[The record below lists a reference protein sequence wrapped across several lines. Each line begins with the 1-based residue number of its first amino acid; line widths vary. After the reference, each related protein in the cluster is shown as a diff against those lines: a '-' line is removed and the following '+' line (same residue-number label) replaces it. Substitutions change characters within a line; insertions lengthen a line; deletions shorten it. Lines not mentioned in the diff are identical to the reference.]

1 MAYQGVTRCKLSK
14 SSPTHCLVFHVF
26 IAIPQSFASQELLLR
41 ARKAKELQTDDLCSD
56 GTSYLSGDFKA
67 RSCLV
72 RLVSSRFCG
81 LPAKSPDVNSAGH

>member
-26 IAIPQSFASQELLLR
+26 IAMSKERFASQERLQW
-41 ARKAKELQTDDLCSD
+41 AQELQAHDICSD
-56 GTSYLSGDFKA
+56 GTWHLSGDFKA
-67 RSCLV
+67 RSRLV

-81 LPAKSPDVNSAGH
+81 LPAKSPDDNSAGH

>member
-26 IAIPQSFASQELLLR
+26 IAMSKERFASQELL
-41 ARKAKELQTDDLCSD
+41 AKHKEAQELPHDICSD
-56 GTSYLSGDFKA
+56 GTWHLSGDFKA
-67 RSCLV
+67 RSRLV

-81 LPAKSPDVNSAGH
+81 LRKSPDDNSAGH